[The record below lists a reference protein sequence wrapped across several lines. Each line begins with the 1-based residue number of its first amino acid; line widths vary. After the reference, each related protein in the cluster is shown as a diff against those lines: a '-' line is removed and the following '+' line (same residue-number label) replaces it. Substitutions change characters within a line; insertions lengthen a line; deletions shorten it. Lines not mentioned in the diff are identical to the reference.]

1 MVEIKEFF
9 LTVNFSEMIFQ
20 RSCLDTSLF
29 FLPLKK
35 KKGLFS
41 KSCDHPD
48 YYFLVITPIFGYKEN
63 FKQTNQKKPKQ
74 KQTNNPPVVWGR
86 ESTLHKIFPD
96 FICIWNKMG
105 IGPCQKREAKYGCSD
120 WLMKK
125 FFGAPGLCA
134 HYRCTPIPFWS

>member
-63 FKQTNQKKPKQ
+63 FKQTNLKKNKT
-74 KQTNNPPVVWGR
+74 KTNQQPPCSLGQ
-86 ESTLHKIFPD
+86 
-96 FICIWNKMG
+96 G
-105 IGPCQKREAKYGCSD
+105 IHPS
-120 WLMKK
+120 
-125 FFGAPGLCA
+125 
-134 HYRCTPIPFWS
+134 

>member
-29 FLPLKK
+29 FLPFKK

-63 FKQTNQKKPKQ
+63 FKQTNQNKNQNKNKP
-74 KQTNNPPVVWGR
+74 T
-86 ESTLHKIFPD
+86 
-96 FICIWNKMG
+96 
-105 IGPCQKREAKYGCSD
+105 
-120 WLMKK
+120 
-125 FFGAPGLCA
+125 
-134 HYRCTPIPFWS
+134 TPL